1 MKKFLKF
8 FTAFAV
14 FLFICTA
21 CGGKGN
27 SGKQEIPDGDDVF
40 DTDPENSVSDGDE
53 ISDDEPEPDGTEKFV
68 TISSS
73 DYFEEDCPVD
83 DTEVYDSFA
92 LKDNIPDVSRE
103 IFEGDVYKLDG
114 NTLLILHPYKGLV
127 TVDISD
133 PENLEVLDS
142 INLAGQYGHYIYLQ
156 DERAYV
162 LVSRTDGDSDDS
174 KIIYYGREYSKLV
187 AINTKDPKNLSIIS
201 EFVVDGYARNSKQI
215 GDIIYVVAT
224 DKAYSWTECD
234 GTWGESRN
242 ERSSIVAINIKDPE
256 NIKMAD
262 KISAEV
268 AADLVYFS
276 DKHIYVAESKTDEW
290 GEFIGENK
298 IFLFDISDPDG
309 RIIQKSTIYP
319 ERFVNRMHETDN
331 FFYLVTSSTYEPY
344 YTTLES
350 FDVSDPANVIK
361 LDSIDGFSNA
371 AFNGYTMYGSR
382 SSYSGDQRHYFLAAV
397 DLTPDNLS
405 PVSELEIFGSISDF
419 KFIGTKMLTIEQ
431 EKKDYQ
437 VKLGLYD
444 LEDPENPKEI
454 SGILSEKNISVSI
467 PDCRIFDEFGLILCS
482 VSESTP
488 QENFLKVYLVDLDLE
503 KGLKLRGFIT
513 MDDFARFGTA
523 VKNRVFAA
531 SKYKIVSA
539 DITDRDKPKIL
550 SEQPIAVKIPGL
562 TECGKHLCGINERKL
577 FIYDAV
583 TNSAIWQSNPLKS
596 SETTANLVKNDSSFY
611 LYNNHQKYCGN
622 SDDFFAD
629 NPVSVKIIK
638 NDGNGS
644 FEETEIFNI
653 PESIGYYAA
662 AAVSDKNIMAFRSTK
677 WENYS
682 DGERERRKTKHELH
696 FVDMNEPAETITASK
711 VDFNYRKL
719 FIENRIFVSGDTF
732 WTSGCI
738 KNIAEEETNQYLCY
752 AVPFTVDKSAKPKAG
767 KRINIPGELMGV
779 SKDGQNLYT
788 KTPAVKSEKDC
799 EDIGNCRIKIESS
812 DFYIL
817 KLNNKKNSADV
828 VKKETLED
836 WEVFNYNSDKYP
848 KQYSVSNDVLI
859 KDDRLFFVSRSYYRS
874 KECVS
879 KSDIVYEIRIV
890 SAADGKEIFSGSF
903 EQVSFFND
911 VQDGGLLLST
921 NKEWIYVTADG
932 KTKKVEL
939 SKDLGTSG
947 QYSPNSAQLI
957 GDKVYVGTLWGG
969 IYSFDV
975 K

>member
-1 MKKFLKF
+1 MKKFFKI

-14 FLFICTA
+14 FVFILTA

-27 SGKQEIPDGDDVF
+27 PGKQEISDN
-40 DTDPENSVSDGDE
+40 DPENQVSDGDE
-53 ISDDEPEPDGTEKFV
+53 IPDDEPEPDGTEKFV
-68 TISSS
+68 TISSL
-73 DYFEEDCPVD
+73 DYSEEDCPVD

-92 LKDNIPDVSRE
+92 LKDNIPDVPRE

-142 INLAGQYGHYIYLQ
+142 INLAGQYGHHIYLQ

-162 LVSRTDGDSDDS
+162 LVSRTDGDSDDGG
-174 KIIYYGREYSKLV
+174 IMYYGREYSKLV
-187 AINTKDPKNLSIIS
+187 AIDTKDPKNLSIAA
-201 EFVVDGYARNSKQI
+201 EFVIDGYARNSKQI
-215 GDIIYVVAT
+215 GDIIYVVAA

-319 ERFVNRMHETDN
+319 EGFIKGMYETDN
-331 FFYLVTSSTYEPY
+331 FFYLISTNY
-344 YTTLES
+344 YNAILES
-350 FDVSDPANVIK
+350 FDVSDPANIIK
-361 LDSIDGFSNA
+361 LDTIDGFYNA

-405 PVSELEIFGSISDF
+405 QVSELEIFGSISDF

-431 EKKDYQ
+431 EQKDYQ
-437 VKLGLYD
+437 ERLVLYD
-444 LEDPENPKEI
+444 LEDPGNPREISGALFDTDMYVSYCRIFNEIGLLLCPGSDKYPKEI
-454 SGILSEKNISVSI
+454 I
-467 PDCRIFDEFGLILCS
+467 R
-482 VSESTP
+482 
-488 QENFLKVYLVDLDLE
+488 KVYLADLDLE
-503 KGLKLRGFIT
+503 KGLKIRGFIT
-513 MDDFARFGTA
+513 TDDFARFGIA

-531 SKYKIVSA
+531 SNYKVVSA

-550 SEQPIAVKIPGL
+550 SEQKIADRIPEI
-562 TECGKHLCGINERKL
+562 TKCGEHLCGINERKL
-577 FIYDAV
+577 FIYDTG
-583 TNSAIWQSNPLKS
+583 TNSVVWQSRLWDC
-596 SETTANLVKNDSSFY
+596 SESANLVKNRKNFY
-611 LYNNHQKYCGN
+611 IYDKNQTFCGYG
-622 SDDFFAD
+622 DDFYS
-629 NPVSVKIIK
+629 NLPIYVKIIK
-638 NDGNGS
+638 NGENNS
-644 FEETEIFNI
+644 FKETETIKIYEN
-653 PESIGYYAA
+653 IGYDAA

-677 WENYS
+677 WENYT
-682 DGERERRKTKHELH
+682 DRERRKTKHELH

-738 KNIAEEETNQYLCY
+738 KNPTEEETNQYLCY
-752 AVPFTVDKSAKPKAG
+752 AVPFTADDPAKPKAG
-767 KRINIPGELMGV
+767 KRINIPGELMGI
-779 SKDGQNLYT
+779 SKDGQYLYT

-799 EDIGNCRIKIESS
+799 EDIGNCRIKIETS

-817 KLNNKKNSADV
+817 KLNNKKNSAEV

-836 WEVFNYNSDKYP
+836 WKVINYNSDKYP
-848 KQYSVSNDVLI
+848 KQYSVANDVLI
-859 KDDRLFFVSRSYYRS
+859 KDDQLFFVSRSYYRS
-874 KECVS
+874 TECIS

-890 SAADGKEIFSGSF
+890 SAADGKEIFADSF
-903 EQVSFFND
+903 GQVSSFHD
-911 VQDGGLLLST
+911 VQDGGVLLLT
-921 NKEWIYVTADG
+921 NGEWIYLTTDG

-939 SKDLGTSG
+939 SKDLGTSE

-957 GDKVYVGTLWGG
+957 GNTVYIGTLWGG
-969 IYSFDV
+969 MYSFDV

>member
-1 MKKFLKF
+1 M
-8 FTAFAV
+8 AV
-14 FLFICTA
+14 FLFIFTA

-27 SGKQEIPDGDDVF
+27 PGKQEISDN
-40 DTDPENSVSDGDE
+40 DPENQVSDGEE

-83 DTEVYDSFA
+83 DTEVYDNFA
-92 LKDNIPDVSRE
+92 LKDDIPDVPRE

-133 PENLEVLDS
+133 PDNLEVLDS
-142 INLAGQYGHYIYLQ
+142 INLAGQYGHHIYLQ

-162 LVSRTDGDSDDS
+162 LVSRTDGDSNDGG
-174 KIIYYGREYSKLV
+174 IIYYGREYSKLV
-187 AINTKDPKNLSIIS
+187 AIDTKDPKNLSIAA
-201 EFVVDGYARNSKQI
+201 EFVIDGYARNSKQI
-215 GDIIYVVAT
+215 GDIIYVVAA

-290 GEFIGENK
+290 DDPIGENRFS
-298 IFLFDISDPDG
+298 IFDISDPDG

-319 ERFVNRMHETDN
+319 EGFIKGMYETDN
-331 FFYLVTSSTYEPY
+331 FFYLISTNY
-344 YTTLES
+344 YNAILES
-350 FDVSDPANVIK
+350 FDVSDPANIIK
-361 LDSIDGFSNA
+361 LDTIDGFYNA
-371 AFNGYTMYGSR
+371 AFNGHTMYGSR

-405 PVSELEIFGSISDF
+405 QVSELEIFGSISDF

-431 EKKDYQ
+431 EQKDYQ
-437 VKLGLYD
+437 ERLVLYD
-444 LEDPENPKEI
+444 LEDPGNPREISGVLFDTDMYVSYCRIFNEIGLLLCPGSDKYPKEI
-454 SGILSEKNISVSI
+454 IS
-467 PDCRIFDEFGLILCS
+467 
-482 VSESTP
+482 
-488 QENFLKVYLVDLDLE
+488 KVYLADLDLE
-503 KGLKLRGFIT
+503 KGLKIRGAIA

-531 SKYKIVSA
+531 SNYKVVSA

-562 TECGKHLCGINERKL
+562 TGCGEHLCGINERKL
-577 FIYDAV
+577 FIYDGAASS
-583 TNSAIWQSNPLKS
+583 TLWQSNLLKS
-596 SETTANLVKNDSSFY
+596 SEYTANLVKNDSSFY

-622 SDDFFAD
+622 SDSFFAD
-629 NPVSVKIIK
+629 NPVSVKTIK

-644 FEETEIFNI
+644 FGETESFNI
-653 PESIGYYAA
+653 PESIGYDAA

-677 WENYS
+677 WEKYY

-696 FVDMNEPAETITASK
+696 FVDMNEPAEKITASK

-738 KNIAEEETNQYLCY
+738 KNTAEEEANQYLCY

-767 KRINIPGELMGV
+767 KRINIPGELMGI
-779 SKDGQNLYT
+779 SKDGQYLYT
-788 KTPAVKSEKDC
+788 KTPAMKSEKDC
-799 EDIGNCRIKIESS
+799 EDIGNCRIKIETS

-817 KLNNKKNSADV
+817 KINNEKNSAEV

-836 WEVFNYNSDKYP
+836 WKVINYNSDKYP
-848 KQYSVSNDVLI
+848 KQYSVSNDVFI
-859 KDDRLFFVSRSYYRS
+859 KDDQLFFVSRSYYRS
-874 KECVS
+874 TECVP
-879 KSDIVYEIRIV
+879 KSDIVYEIKIL
-890 SAADGKEIFSGSF
+890 SAADGKEIFADSF
-903 EQVSFFND
+903 EQVSSFND
-911 VQDGGLLLST
+911 VQDGGLLLLT
-921 NKEWIYVTADG
+921 NGEWIYVATDG

-939 SKDLGTSG
+939 SKDLGTSE

-957 GDKVYVGTLWGG
+957 GDTVYIGTLWGG

>member
-1 MKKFLKF
+1 MKKFIRF
-8 FTAFAV
+8 FTVLAV
-14 FLFICTA
+14 FLFIFTA

-27 SGKQEIPDGDDVF
+27 PGKQEISDN
-40 DTDPENSVSDGDE
+40 DPENQVSDGEE

-83 DTEVYDSFA
+83 DTEVYDNFA
-92 LKDNIPDVSRE
+92 LKDDIPDVPRE

-133 PENLEVLDS
+133 PDNLEVLDS
-142 INLAGQYGHYIYLQ
+142 INLAGQYGHHIYLQ

-162 LVSRTDGDSDDS
+162 LVSRTDGDSNDGG
-174 KIIYYGREYSKLV
+174 IIYYGREYSKLV
-187 AINTKDPKNLSIIS
+187 AIDTKDPKNLSIAA
-201 EFVVDGYARNSKQI
+201 EFVIDGYARNSKQI
-215 GDIIYVVAT
+215 GDIIYVVAA

-290 GEFIGENK
+290 DDPIGENRFS
-298 IFLFDISDPDG
+298 IFDISDPDG

-319 ERFVNRMHETDN
+319 EGFIKGMYETDN
-331 FFYLVTSSTYEPY
+331 FFYLISTNY
-344 YTTLES
+344 YNAILES
-350 FDVSDPANVIK
+350 FDVSDPANIIK
-361 LDSIDGFSNA
+361 LDTIDGFYNA
-371 AFNGYTMYGSR
+371 AFNGHTMYGSR

-405 PVSELEIFGSISDF
+405 QVSELEIFGSISDF

-431 EKKDYQ
+431 EQKDYQ
-437 VKLGLYD
+437 ERLVLYD
-444 LEDPENPKEI
+444 LEDPGNPREISGVLFDTDMYVSYCRIFNEIGLLLCPGSDKYPKEI
-454 SGILSEKNISVSI
+454 IS
-467 PDCRIFDEFGLILCS
+467 
-482 VSESTP
+482 
-488 QENFLKVYLVDLDLE
+488 KVYLADLDLE
-503 KGLKLRGFIT
+503 KGLKIRGAIA

-531 SKYKIVSA
+531 SNYKVVSA

-562 TECGKHLCGINERKL
+562 TGCGEHLCGINERKL
-577 FIYDAV
+577 FIYDGAASS
-583 TNSAIWQSNPLKS
+583 TLWQSNLLKS
-596 SETTANLVKNDSSFY
+596 SEYTANLVKNDSSFY

-622 SDDFFAD
+622 SDSFFAD
-629 NPVSVKIIK
+629 NPVSVKTIK

-644 FEETEIFNI
+644 FGETESFNI
-653 PESIGYYAA
+653 PESIGYDAA

-677 WENYS
+677 WEKYY

-696 FVDMNEPAETITASK
+696 FVDMNEPAEKITASK

-738 KNIAEEETNQYLCY
+738 KNTAEEEANQYLCY

-767 KRINIPGELMGV
+767 KRINIPGELMGI
-779 SKDGQNLYT
+779 SKDGQYLYT
-788 KTPAVKSEKDC
+788 KTPAMKSEKDC
-799 EDIGNCRIKIESS
+799 EDIGNCRIKIETS

-817 KLNNKKNSADV
+817 KINNEKNSAEV

-836 WEVFNYNSDKYP
+836 WKVINYNSDKYP
-848 KQYSVSNDVLI
+848 KQYSVSNDVFI
-859 KDDRLFFVSRSYYRS
+859 KDDQLFFVSRSYYRS
-874 KECVS
+874 TECVP
-879 KSDIVYEIRIV
+879 KSDIVYEIKIL
-890 SAADGKEIFSGSF
+890 SAADGKEIFADSF
-903 EQVSFFND
+903 EQVSSFND
-911 VQDGGLLLST
+911 VQDGGLLLLT
-921 NKEWIYVTADG
+921 NGEWIYVATDG

-939 SKDLGTSG
+939 SKDLGTSE

-957 GDKVYVGTLWGG
+957 GDTVYIGTLWGG

>member
-1 MKKFLKF
+1 MKKIVKF
-8 FTAFAV
+8 FAAFV
-14 FLFICTA
+14 IFLFIFTA
-21 CGGKGN
+21 CSGKGN
-27 SGKQEIPDGDDVF
+27 SGKQEISDD
-40 DTDPENSVSDGDE
+40 DSENQVSDKDE
-53 ISDDEPEPDGTEKFV
+53 LSDDEPEPDGTEKFV
-68 TISSS
+68 TVSSS

-83 DTEVYDSFA
+83 DTEVYDNFA
-92 LKDNIPDVSRE
+92 LKVDIPDVPRE

-114 NTLLILHPYKGLV
+114 NTLLILHPYKGIV

-142 INLAGQYGHYIYLQ
+142 INLAGQYGHHIYLQ

-162 LVSRTDGDSDDS
+162 LVSRTDGDSDDG

-187 AINTKDPKNLSIIS
+187 AIDTKDPKNLSIAA
-201 EFVVDGYARNSKQI
+201 EFIIDGYARNSKQI
-215 GDIIYVVAT
+215 GDIIYVVAA
-224 DKAYSWTECD
+224 DKAYSWKECD
-234 GTWGESRN
+234 GTWGENRN
-242 ERSSIVAINIKDPE
+242 ERSTIVAINIKDPE

-290 GEFIGENK
+290 DDPIGENRFS
-298 IFLFDISDPDG
+298 IFDISDPDG
-309 RIIQKSTIYP
+309 KIVQKSTIYP
-319 ERFVNRMHETDN
+319 ERFIQGMYETDN
-331 FFYLVTSSTYEPY
+331 FFYLLTSSNNEPY

-350 FDVSDPANVIK
+350 FDVSDPANIIK
-361 LDSIDGFSNA
+361 LDSTDGFRNA

-382 SSYSGDQRHYFLAAV
+382 YSYSGYSGDQRHHFLAAV

-405 PVSELEIFGSISDF
+405 PISEQEIFGSISDF

-431 EKKDYQ
+431 EQKDYQ
-437 VKLGLYD
+437 ERLGLYD
-444 LEDPENPKEI
+444 LEDPGNPREI
-454 SGILSEKNISVSI
+454 SGALFDTDMFVSN
-467 PDCRIFDEFGLILCS
+467 CRIFDEIGLVLCS
-482 VSESTP
+482 GSDKYPKEIIR
-488 QENFLKVYLVDLDLE
+488 KVYLADLDLE
-503 KGLKLRGFIT
+503 KGLKMRGAIA

-531 SKYKIVSA
+531 SNYKVVSA
-539 DITDRDKPKIL
+539 DITDRDKPKII
-550 SEQPIAVKIPGL
+550 SEQKIADRIPEI
-562 TECGKHLCGINERKL
+562 TKCGGHLCGINERKL
-577 FIYDAV
+577 FIYDTG
-583 TNSAIWQSNPLKS
+583 TNSVVWQSRQWDC
-596 SETTANLVKNDSSFY
+596 SESANLVKNSKNFY
-611 LYNNHQKYCGN
+611 IYNKNQTFCGYG
-622 SDDFFAD
+622 DDFYS
-629 NPVSVKIIK
+629 NLPIYVKIIK
-638 NDGNGS
+638 NGENNS
-644 FEETEIFNI
+644 FEETKTIKI
-653 PESIGYYAA
+653 YESIGYYAA

-677 WENYS
+677 WEKYY

-696 FVDMNEPAETITASK
+696 FVDMNEPAEKITASK

-738 KNIAEEETNQYLCY
+738 KNTTEEEANQYLCY

-767 KRINIPGELMGV
+767 KRINIPGELMGI
-779 SKDGQNLYT
+779 SKDGQYLYT

-836 WEVFNYNSDKYP
+836 WEVINYNSDKYP
-848 KQYSVSNDVLI
+848 KQYYVANDVLI

-874 KECVS
+874 TECVP
-879 KSDIVYEIRIV
+879 KSNIVYEIKIV
-890 SAADGKEIFSGSF
+890 SATDGKEIFSDSF
-903 EQVSFFND
+903 EQVSSFND
-911 VQDGGLLLST
+911 VQDGGVLLST
-921 NKEWIYVTADG
+921 DKKWIYVTTDG
-932 KTKKVEL
+932 KTKKVKL
-939 SKDLGTSG
+939 SKDLGTSEY
-947 QYSPNSAQLI
+947 YSPNSAQLI
-957 GDKVYVGTLWGG
+957 GYTVYVGTLWGG

>member
-1 MKKFLKF
+1 MKKFIRF
-8 FTAFAV
+8 FTVLAV
-14 FLFICTA
+14 FLFIFTA

-27 SGKQEIPDGDDVF
+27 SGKQEISDN
-40 DTDPENSVSDGDE
+40 DPENSVSDGDE

-83 DTEVYDSFA
+83 DTEVYDNFA
-92 LKDNIPDVSRE
+92 LKDDIPDVPRE

-114 NTLLILHPYKGLV
+114 NTLLILHPYKGIV

-142 INLAGQYGHYIYLQ
+142 INLAGQYGHHIYLQ

-162 LVSRTDGDSDDS
+162 LVSRTDGDSDDG

-187 AINTKDPKNLSIIS
+187 AINTKDPKNLSIAA
-201 EFVVDGYARNSKQI
+201 EFIIDGYARNSKQI
-215 GDIIYVVAT
+215 GDIIYVVAA

-290 GEFIGENK
+290 DDPIGENRFS
-298 IFLFDISDPDG
+298 IFDISDPDG

-319 ERFVNRMHETDN
+319 ERFVNGMHETDN

-350 FDVSDPANVIK
+350 FDVRDPANVIK
-361 LDSIDGFSNA
+361 LDTIDGFSNA

-382 SSYSGDQRHYFLAAV
+382 YSYSGDQRHYFLETV

-405 PVSELEIFGSISDF
+405 LVSEQEIFGSISDF

-454 SGILSEKNISVSI
+454 NSILSEKNISVSI
-467 PDCRIFDEFGLILCS
+467 PDCRIFDELGLILCS

-513 MDDFARFGTA
+513 TDDFARFGTA

-531 SKYKIVSA
+531 SNYKVVSA

-562 TECGKHLCGINERKL
+562 TGCGEHLCGINERKL
-577 FIYDAV
+577 FIYDGAASS
-583 TNSAIWQSNPLKS
+583 TLWQSNLLKS
-596 SETTANLVKNDSSFY
+596 SEYTANLVKNDSSFY

-622 SDDFFAD
+622 SDSFFAD
-629 NPVSVKIIK
+629 NPVSVKTIK

-644 FEETEIFNI
+644 FGETESFNI
-653 PESIGYYAA
+653 PESIGYDAA
-662 AAVSDKNIMAFRSTK
+662 AVVSDKNIMAFRSTK
-677 WENYS
+677 WEKYY

-696 FVDMNEPAETITASK
+696 FVDMNEPAEKITASK

-738 KNIAEEETNQYLCY
+738 KNTAEEEANQYLCY

-767 KRINIPGELMGV
+767 KRINIPGELMGI
-779 SKDGQNLYT
+779 SKDGQYLYT

-799 EDIGNCRIKIESS
+799 EDIGNCRIKIETS

-817 KLNNKKNSADV
+817 KINNEKNSAEV

-836 WEVFNYNSDKYP
+836 WKVINYNSDKYP
-848 KQYSVSNDVLI
+848 KQYSVSNDVFI
-859 KDDRLFFVSRSYYRS
+859 KDDQLFFVSRSYYRS
-874 KECVS
+874 TECVS

-890 SAADGKEIFSGSF
+890 SAADGKEIFADSF

-911 VQDGGLLLST
+911 VQDGGLLLLT
-921 NKEWIYVTADG
+921 NGEWIYVTTDG

-939 SKDLGTSG
+939 SKDLGTSE

-957 GDKVYVGTLWGG
+957 GDTVYVGTLWGG

>member
-1 MKKFLKF
+1 MKKFIRF
-8 FTAFAV
+8 FTVLAV
-14 FLFICTA
+14 FLFIFTA

-27 SGKQEIPDGDDVF
+27 PGKQEISDN
-40 DTDPENSVSDGDE
+40 DPENQVSDGDE

-83 DTEVYDSFA
+83 DTEVYDNFA
-92 LKDNIPDVSRE
+92 LKDDIPDVPRE

-162 LVSRTDGDSDDS
+162 LVSRTDGDSNDGG
-174 KIIYYGREYSKLV
+174 IIYYGREYSKLV
-187 AINTKDPKNLSIIS
+187 AIDTKDPKNLSIAA
-201 EFVVDGYARNSKQI
+201 EFVIDGYARNSKQI
-215 GDIIYVVAT
+215 GDIIYVVAA

-290 GEFIGENK
+290 DDPIGENRFS
-298 IFLFDISDPDG
+298 IFDISDPDG

-319 ERFVNRMHETDN
+319 EGFIKGMYETDN
-331 FFYLVTSSTYEPY
+331 FFYLISTNY
-344 YTTLES
+344 YNAILES
-350 FDVSDPANVIK
+350 FDVSDPANIIK
-361 LDSIDGFSNA
+361 LDTIDGFYNA

-405 PVSELEIFGSISDF
+405 QVSELEIFGSISDF

-431 EKKDYQ
+431 EQKDYQ
-437 VKLGLYD
+437 ERLVLYD
-444 LEDPENPKEI
+444 LEDPGNPREISGVLFDTDMYVSYCRIFNEIGLLLCPGSDKYPKEI
-454 SGILSEKNISVSI
+454 IS
-467 PDCRIFDEFGLILCS
+467 
-482 VSESTP
+482 
-488 QENFLKVYLVDLDLE
+488 KVYLADLDLE
-503 KGLKLRGFIT
+503 KGLKIRGAIA

-531 SKYKIVSA
+531 SNYKIVSA

-562 TECGKHLCGINERKL
+562 TGCGEHLCGINERKL
-577 FIYDAV
+577 FIYDGAASS
-583 TNSAIWQSNPLKS
+583 TLWQSNLLKS
-596 SETTANLVKNDSSFY
+596 SEYTANLVKNDSSFY

-622 SDDFFAD
+622 SDSFFAD
-629 NPVSVKIIK
+629 HPVSVKTIK

-644 FEETEIFNI
+644 FGETESFNI
-653 PESIGYYAA
+653 PESIGYDAA

-677 WENYS
+677 WEKYY

-696 FVDMNEPAETITASK
+696 FVDMNEPAEKITASK

-738 KNIAEEETNQYLCY
+738 KNTAEEEANQYLCY

-779 SKDGQNLYT
+779 SKDGQYLYT
-788 KTPAVKSEKDC
+788 KTPAMKSEKDC
-799 EDIGNCRIKIESS
+799 EDIGNCRIKIETS

-817 KLNNKKNSADV
+817 KINNEKNSAEV

-836 WEVFNYNSDKYP
+836 WKVINYNSDKYP
-848 KQYSVSNDVLI
+848 KQYSVANDVLI

-890 SAADGKEIFSGSF
+890 SAADGKEIFADSF
-903 EQVSFFND
+903 EQVSSFND
-911 VQDGGLLLST
+911 VQDGGLLLLT
-921 NKEWIYVTADG
+921 NGEWIYVATDG

-939 SKDLGTSG
+939 SKDLGTSE

-957 GDKVYVGTLWGG
+957 GDTVYVGTLWGG

>member
-14 FLFICTA
+14 FLFIFTA

-27 SGKQEIPDGDDVF
+27 SGKQEI
-40 DTDPENSVSDGDE
+40 SDGDYISDRDE
-53 ISDDEPEPDGTEKFV
+53 IPDDEPEPDGTEKFV
-68 TISSS
+68 TVSSS

-83 DTEVYDSFA
+83 DTEVYDNFA
-92 LKDNIPDVSRE
+92 LKDDIPDVPRE

-114 NTLLILHPYKGLV
+114 NTLLILHPYKGIV

-142 INLAGQYGHYIYLQ
+142 INLAGQYGHNIYLQ

-162 LVSRTDGDSDDS
+162 LVSRTDGDSDDG

-187 AINTKDPKNLSIIS
+187 AIDTKDPKNLSIAA
-201 EFVVDGYARNSKQI
+201 EFVIDGYARNSKQI
-215 GDIIYVVAT
+215 GDIIYVVAA

-290 GEFIGENK
+290 DDPIGENRFS
-298 IFLFDISDPDG
+298 IFDISDPDG

-319 ERFVNRMHETDN
+319 ERFIQGMYETDN
-331 FFYLVTSSTYEPY
+331 FFYLLTSSNNEPY

-350 FDVSDPANVIK
+350 FDVSDPANIIK
-361 LDSIDGFSNA
+361 LDSTDGFRNA

-382 SSYSGDQRHYFLAAV
+382 YSYSGDQRHHFLAAV

-405 PVSELEIFGSISDF
+405 PVSEQEIFGSISDF

-431 EKKDYQ
+431 EQKDYQ
-437 VKLGLYD
+437 ERLGLYD
-444 LEDPENPKEI
+444 LEDPGNPREI
-454 SGILSEKNISVSI
+454 SGALFDTDMFVSN
-467 PDCRIFDEFGLILCS
+467 CRIFDEIGLVLCS
-482 VSESTP
+482 GSDSYPKEIIR
-488 QENFLKVYLVDLDLE
+488 KVYLADLDLE
-503 KGLKLRGFIT
+503 KGLKMRGAIA

-531 SKYKIVSA
+531 SNYKVVSA

-562 TECGKHLCGINERKL
+562 TGCGEHLCGINERKL
-577 FIYDAV
+577 FIYDGAASS
-583 TNSAIWQSNPLKS
+583 TLWQSNLLKS
-596 SETTANLVKNDSSFY
+596 SEYTANLVKNDSSFY

-622 SDDFFAD
+622 SDSFFAD
-629 NPVSVKIIK
+629 NPVSVKTIK

-644 FEETEIFNI
+644 FGETESFNI
-653 PESIGYYAA
+653 PESIGYDAA
-662 AAVSDKNIMAFRSTK
+662 AVVSDKNIMAFRSTK
-677 WENYS
+677 WENYT
-682 DGERERRKTKHELH
+682 DRERRKTKHELH
-696 FVDMNEPAETITASK
+696 FVDMNDPAEKISASK

-738 KNIAEEETNQYLCY
+738 KNTAEDETNQYLCY

-767 KRINIPGELMGV
+767 KRINIPGELMGI
-779 SKDGQNLYT
+779 SKDGKYLYT

-836 WEVFNYNSDKYP
+836 WEVINYNSDKYP

-879 KSDIVYEIRIV
+879 KSDIVYEIKIL
-890 SAADGKEIFSGSF
+890 SAADGKEIFADSF
-903 EQVSFFND
+903 EQVSSFHD
-911 VQDGGLLLST
+911 VQDGGLLLLT
-921 NKEWIYVTADG
+921 NGEWIYVATDG

-939 SKDLGTSG
+939 SKDLGTSE

-957 GDKVYVGTLWGG
+957 GDTVYIGTLWGG

>member
-14 FLFICTA
+14 FLFIFTA
-21 CGGKGN
+21 CGGKGK
-27 SGKQEIPDGDDVF
+27 SGKQEISDN
-40 DTDPENSVSDGDE
+40 DPENQVYDGDE

-83 DTEVYDSFA
+83 DTEVYDNFA
-92 LKDNIPDVSRE
+92 LKDDIPDVPRE

-162 LVSRTDGDSDDS
+162 LVSRTDGDSDDGG
-174 KIIYYGREYSKLV
+174 IIYYGREYSKLV
-187 AINTKDPKNLSIIS
+187 AIDTKDPKNLSIAA
-201 EFVVDGYARNSKQI
+201 EFVIDGYARNSKQI
-215 GDIIYVVAT
+215 GDIIYVVAA
-224 DKAYSWTECD
+224 DKAYSWKECD
-234 GTWGESRN
+234 GTWGENRN
-242 ERSSIVAINIKDPE
+242 ERSTIVAINIKDPE

-290 GEFIGENK
+290 DDPIGENRFS
-298 IFLFDISDPDG
+298 IFDISDPDG
-309 RIIQKSTIYP
+309 KIVQKSTIYP
-319 ERFVNRMHETDN
+319 ERFIQGMYETDN

-350 FDVSDPANVIK
+350 FDVRDPANVIK
-361 LDSIDGFSNA
+361 LDTIDGFSNA

-382 SSYSGDQRHYFLAAV
+382 YSYSGDQRHYFLETV
-397 DLTPDNLS
+397 NLTPDNLS
-405 PVSELEIFGSISDF
+405 LVSEQEIFGSISDF

-454 SGILSEKNISVSI
+454 NSILSEKIFSVSI
-467 PDCRIFDEFGLILCS
+467 PDCRIFDELGLILCS

-513 MDDFARFGTA
+513 TDDFARFGTA

-531 SKYKIVSA
+531 SNYKVVSA

-562 TECGKHLCGINERKL
+562 TGCGEHLCGINERKL
-577 FIYDAV
+577 FIYDTG
-583 TNSAIWQSNPLKS
+583 TNSVVWQSRQWDC
-596 SETTANLVKNDSSFY
+596 SESANLVKNSKNFY
-611 LYNNHQKYCGN
+611 IYNKNQTFCGYG
-622 SDDFFAD
+622 DDFYS
-629 NPVSVKIIK
+629 NLPIYVKIIK
-638 NDGNGS
+638 NGENNS
-644 FEETEIFNI
+644 FEETKTIKI
-653 PESIGYYAA
+653 YESIGYYAA

-738 KNIAEEETNQYLCY
+738 KKATEEEANQYLCY

-779 SKDGQNLYT
+779 SKDGQYLYT

-799 EDIGNCRIKIESS
+799 EDIGNCRIKIETS

-817 KLNNKKNSADV
+817 KINNEKNSAEV

-836 WEVFNYNSDKYP
+836 WKVINYNSDKYP
-848 KQYSVSNDVLI
+848 KQYFVSNDVLI

-874 KECVS
+874 TECTS
-879 KSDIVYEIRIV
+879 KSNIVYEIKIL
-890 SAADGKEIFSGSF
+890 SAADGKEIFADSF
-903 EQVSFFND
+903 EQVSSFND
-911 VQDGGLLLST
+911 VQDGGLLLLT
-921 NKEWIYVTADG
+921 NGEWIYVTTDG

-939 SKDLGTSG
+939 SKDLGTSE

-957 GDKVYVGTLWGG
+957 GDTVYVGTLWGG

>member
-1 MKKFLKF
+1 MKKFIKI

-14 FLFICTA
+14 FLFIFTA
-21 CGGKGN
+21 CGGKGK
-27 SGKQEIPDGDDVF
+27 SGKQEISDN
-40 DTDPENSVSDGDE
+40 DPENQVSDGDE

-83 DTEVYDSFA
+83 DTEVYDNFA
-92 LKDNIPDVSRE
+92 LKDDIPDVPRE

-142 INLAGQYGHYIYLQ
+142 INLAGQYGHNIYLQ

-162 LVSRTDGDSDDS
+162 LVSRTDGDSDDG

-187 AINTKDPKNLSIIS
+187 AINTKDPKNLSIAA
-201 EFVVDGYARNSKQI
+201 EFIIDGYARNSKQI
-215 GDIIYVVAT
+215 GDIIYVVAA

-309 RIIQKSTIYP
+309 KIVQKSTIYP
-319 ERFVNRMHETDN
+319 ERFVNGMHETDN

-350 FDVSDPANVIK
+350 FDVRDPANVIK
-361 LDSIDGFSNA
+361 LDTIDGFSNA

-382 SSYSGDQRHYFLAAV
+382 YSYSGDQRHYFLETV

-405 PVSELEIFGSISDF
+405 LVSEQEIFGSISDF

-454 SGILSEKNISVSI
+454 SGALFDTDMFVSN
-467 PDCRIFDEFGLILCS
+467 CRIFDEIGLVLCS
-482 VSESTP
+482 GSDSYPKEIIR
-488 QENFLKVYLVDLDLE
+488 KVYLADLDLE
-503 KGLKLRGFIT
+503 KGLKMRGAIA

-531 SKYKIVSA
+531 SNYKVVSA

-562 TECGKHLCGINERKL
+562 TGCGEHLCGINERNSL
-577 FIYDAV
+577 FMTVRQAAP
-583 TNSAIWQSNPLKS
+583 SGRAI
-596 SETTANLVKNDSSFY
+596 F
-611 LYNNHQKYCGN
+611 
-622 SDDFFAD
+622 
-629 NPVSVKIIK
+629 
-638 NDGNGS
+638 
-644 FEETEIFNI
+644 
-653 PESIGYYAA
+653 
-662 AAVSDKNIMAFRSTK
+662 
-677 WENYS
+677 
-682 DGERERRKTKHELH
+682 
-696 FVDMNEPAETITASK
+696 
-711 VDFNYRKL
+711 
-719 FIENRIFVSGDTF
+719 
-732 WTSGCI
+732 
-738 KNIAEEETNQYLCY
+738 
-752 AVPFTVDKSAKPKAG
+752 
-767 KRINIPGELMGV
+767 
-779 SKDGQNLYT
+779 
-788 KTPAVKSEKDC
+788 
-799 EDIGNCRIKIESS
+799 
-812 DFYIL
+812 
-817 KLNNKKNSADV
+817 
-828 VKKETLED
+828 
-836 WEVFNYNSDKYP
+836 
-848 KQYSVSNDVLI
+848 
-859 KDDRLFFVSRSYYRS
+859 
-874 KECVS
+874 
-879 KSDIVYEIRIV
+879 
-890 SAADGKEIFSGSF
+890 
-903 EQVSFFND
+903 
-911 VQDGGLLLST
+911 
-921 NKEWIYVTADG
+921 
-932 KTKKVEL
+932 
-939 SKDLGTSG
+939 
-947 QYSPNSAQLI
+947 
-957 GDKVYVGTLWGG
+957 
-969 IYSFDV
+969 
-975 K
+975 